1 MDADKIFVL
10 QKKIFQHV
18 KPDDAHTMVY
28 MLQENIAGP
37 IKLDVWDP
45 MWVIKDG
52 EIPAVYVGF
61 PW

>member
-1 MDADKIFVL
+1 ML

-18 KPDDAHTMVY
+18 KPDNAHTVVY
-28 MLQENIAGP
+28 MLQEHVAGP